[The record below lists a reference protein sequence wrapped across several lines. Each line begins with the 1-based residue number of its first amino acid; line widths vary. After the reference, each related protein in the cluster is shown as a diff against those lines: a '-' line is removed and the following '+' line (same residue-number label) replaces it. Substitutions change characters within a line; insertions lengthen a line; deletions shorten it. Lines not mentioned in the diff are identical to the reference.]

1 MNERLHKIY
10 DNVEQAVHSSRGRD
24 VLLYLLCVC
33 VAFVFWLLLS
43 LDTEVQRDFN
53 VPVEL
58 VDVPDSIT
66 MLGKLPSAVEVSV
79 KAKDSQLL
87 RFEWGGLSP
96 IKIRWNEYERDGQLA
111 ITKAKL
117 DTRVRDYFGQ
127 SALIVAVR
135 PDSIMLPYTTLPGRK
150 VKLIINADLE
160 PNFQYIISGPVRA
173 SFDSVTIYSPVGL
186 PHSLTSVE
194 TEPLIRSGMKDTTRF
209 EIAVKPIEGCRIIPD
224 KVTVTVPVEPLIVKN
239 AGIPITTVNVPDNAR
254 LITFPSKVNVSYLVP
269 ISRYNDDY
277 NIKAFVNY
285 QDARPG
291 KQKLQ
296 VTLSKLPSIF
306 RSPSIDPD
314 SVEYI
319 LEKVG
324 L

>member
-1 MNERLHKIY
+1 
-10 DNVEQAVHSSRGRD
+10 
-24 VLLYLLCVC
+24 
-33 VAFVFWLLLS
+33 
-43 LDTEVQRDFN
+43 
-53 VPVEL
+53 
-58 VDVPDSIT
+58 
-66 MLGKLPSAVEVSV
+66 
-79 KAKDSQLL
+79 
-87 RFEWGGLSP
+87 
-96 IKIRWNEYERDGQLA
+96 
-111 ITKAKL
+111 
-117 DTRVRDYFGQ
+117 
-127 SALIVAVR
+127 
-135 PDSIMLPYTTLPGRK
+135 K
-150 VKLIINADLE
+150 VKLIINADLD

-239 AGIPITTVNVPDNAR
+239 AGIPITNINVPDNAR

-269 ISRYNDDY
+269 ISRYNDEY

-285 QDARPG
+285 HDARPG